1 MTDGKTLRVA
11 IVGAGIGGLTAALA
25 LRAQGIDAR
34 VYEQAT
40 ELRALGAGVSIAPNG
55 ARVFDGLGVGKRLRA
70 VAGQYSHYVFRT
82 ADGRP
87 VAGEP
92 SRLSFG
98 DPQRTMFLHRGEFQA
113 VLSGALPDSAIRLG
127 HKVIEARDGDDG
139 VTVRFADGSTVDAD
153 LLVAAD
159 GIHSRLQGL
168 VSEPAQPVSEGI
180 MAYRGL
186 IPADR
191 LEGIEPIAAMNAC
204 AMWMGPGRSFL
215 VYPVSAGRLLNVV
228 AFVPTDL
235 DVTESWTAPG
245 DVRELAAAY
254 AGWDQPVLDIIGRM
268 DETFRWGIYDR
279 EPLANWSGRHVTLLG
294 DSAHAVVPH
303 LGQGANQAVEDAAT
317 LATVLQ
323 GCSRADLSSRLRLY
337 QDLRLARTRQVRD
350 GAREAGRT
358 YRSTELTPHER
369 ANRIEAIFDRI
380 AVNSYDAQSVA
391 RAALS
396 AA

>member
-1 MTDGKTLRVA
+1 MVDEDALRVA

-25 LRAQGIDAR
+25 LRAHGIDAR
-34 VYEQAT
+34 VFEQAS

-55 ARVFDGLGVGKRLRA
+55 ARVFAGLGVGERLRE
-70 VAGQYSHYVFRT
+70 VAGRYSHYVFRT
-82 ADGRP
+82 ANGQP
-87 VAGEP
+87 VGGEP

-98 DPQRTMFLHRGEFQA
+98 DPARTMFLHRGEFQA

-127 HKVIEARDGDDG
+127 RKVVEAHDGDDG
-139 VTVRFADGSTVDAD
+139 VTVRFADGSAVTAD
-153 LLVAAD
+153 LLIAAD

-168 VSEPAQPVSEGI
+168 VDEPAQPVSEGI

-186 IPADR
+186 IPAER
-191 LEGIEPIAAMNAC
+191 LAGIAPVAAMDAC

-245 DVRELAAAY
+245 DVRELASAY
-254 AGWDQPVLDIIGRM
+254 SGWDRPVLDIIDCL

-279 EPLANWSGRHVTLLG
+279 EPVSNWSGRHVTLLG
-294 DSAHAVVPH
+294 DCAHAVVPH
-303 LGQGANQAVEDAAT
+303 LGQGANQAVEDAIT
-317 LATVLQ
+317 LATLLQ
-323 GCSRADLSSRLRLY
+323 RCPREDLPSRLRLY

-350 GAREAGRT
+350 GAREAGRI
-358 YRSTELTPHER
+358 YRSTDLDPHEQ
-369 ANRIEAIFDRI
+369 AGRIEAIFDRI
-380 AVNSYDAQSVA
+380 GVNSYDAQSVA
-391 RAALS
+391 RTALTAA
-396 AA
+396 